1 MPLQIL
7 IISDNESLT
16 TFLGELLQ
24 RAGHVTHS
32 VALEKEAFPAIRRQK
47 PDLIIL
53 AVEASKIA
61 PLAIE
66 HRVQTP
72 SGPRSVPVIVI
83 SECLR
88 LEAELLQV
96 FDFIGK
102 PLDVKRLLDD
112 VAAVAL
118 RKAVPPQDQ
127 ELDARLAASFSR
139 HILSHSGLHFDRR
152 NQPALTR
159 GLLKRMAALRLT
171 DFKEYL
177 QYLKEHGEDRHE
189 LQKLLQFL
197 TVGETYFY
205 RYPAHFEVL
214 KERFTGLAG
223 SSAPIRIWSAGCSTG
238 EEPYS
243 IAMALMEVLPD
254 WRQRDITIIATDI
267 NNRSLKRA
275 REGVYSPW
283 SMRITTTEQSARYF
297 RRVGESFLIR
307 DEVKQL
313 VQFSH
318 LNLSV
323 PCREPV
329 CDELHDLD
337 AIFCR
342 NVLIYFT
349 PETAAGM
356 LERFTRALKPS
367 GLLFLGHSETLL
379 QRGLEL
385 ELRRKER
392 SFYYVKSGS
401 AAAAGATCP
410 LPTPAQGEDDDGLT
424 EEQLR
429 LAAAWLSEH
438 KPWQE
443 ESEPHGT
450 EGTDDPAL
458 PSPRPSPGG
467 RESEPALPFP
477 LPSSGESGGEP
488 SPAEPSARDE
498 AAQQAPA
505 NGDDLLR
512 AARELFDREEF
523 DPALEVLE
531 LVLQAAPDHP
541 EALVL
546 KGFILAGKGALEQAF
561 ATSERVLALNDLL
574 PEGYFLKGVLL
585 DAADR
590 LDEAAREYRK
600 ALLLDHDF
608 IMPRFHMG
616 RLHLRQGRIA
626 EGTREIR
633 NSIRIL
639 SRCGDHETVPFS
651 GGLTRAVCMLQLQNT
666 LARVA

>member
-7 IISDNESLT
+7 IISDNESFT
-16 TFLGELLQ
+16 TYLGELLQ
-24 RAGHVTHS
+24 DAGHATRS
-32 VALEKEAFPAIRRQK
+32 VAQEKEAFPAIRRQK

-53 AVEASKIA
+53 ALEASKIA

-72 SGPRSVPVIVI
+72 EGPRSVPVIVI

-102 PLDVKRLLDD
+102 PLDVKRLLED

-118 RKAVPPQDQ
+118 RKSLPSQDQ
-127 ELDARLAASFSR
+127 ELEPRLAAVFSR
-139 HILSHSGLHFDRR
+139 HILSRSGLHFDQR
-152 NQPALTR
+152 NRPALTR
-159 GLLKRMAALRLT
+159 GLLKRMSALRLT
-171 DFKEYL
+171 DFKEYF

-214 KERFTGLAG
+214 KERFAEHAIST
-223 SSAPIRIWSAGCSTG
+223 APIRIWSAGCSTG

-243 IAMALMEVLPD
+243 IAMALMEALPD
-254 WRQRDITIIATDI
+254 WRQRDIRIIATDI

-275 REGVYSPW
+275 RDGVYSPW
-283 SMRITTTEQSARYF
+283 SMRITTPEQSQRYF

-318 LNLSV
+318 LNLSI

-329 CDELHDLD
+329 CDELQNLD

-349 PETAAGM
+349 PETACGM
-356 LERFTRALKPS
+356 LQRFTRALKPS

-379 QRGLEL
+379 QRGLDL
-385 ELRRKER
+385 ELRRRER
-392 SFYYVKSGS
+392 SFYYVKSAS
-401 AAAAGATCP
+401 AAEPGVITP
-410 LPTPAQGEDDDGLT
+410 LPLAPPAEADPYSGLT
-424 EEQLR
+424 AEQIR
-429 LAAAWLSEH
+429 LATAWLNEQ
-438 KPWQE
+438 KPWQGE
-443 ESEPHGT
+443 ANPTPTQTPPQPSERSDRSQP
-450 EGTDDPAL
+450 P
-458 PSPRPSPGG
+458 
-467 RESEPALPFP
+467 
-477 LPSSGESGGEP
+477 EP
-488 SPAEPSARDE
+488 SRPVA
-498 AAQQAPA
+498 AAQ
-505 NGDDLLR
+505 DDAQLLQ

-523 DPALEVLE
+523 DPALELLE
-531 LVLQAAPDHP
+531 LVLRRRPDLP

-546 KGFILAGKGALEQAF
+546 KGFILAGKGALEQALT
-561 ATSERVLALNDLL
+561 TSERVLALNDLL
-574 PEGYFLKGVLL
+574 PEAYFLKGVLL

-616 RLHLRQGRIA
+616 RLHLRQGRLA

-633 NSIRIL
+633 NSIKIL
-639 SRCGDHETVPFS
+639 SRCGEEETIPFS

-666 LARVA
+666 LARVT

>member
-7 IISDNESLT
+7 IISDNESFT
-16 TFLGELLQ
+16 TYLGELLQ
-24 RAGHVTHS
+24 RAGHAPRS
-32 VALEKEAFPAIRRQK
+32 VAQEKEAFPAIRRQK

-53 AVEASKIA
+53 ALEASKIP

-83 SECLR
+83 SEVLR

-127 ELDARLAASFSR
+127 ELDARLAAAFSR

-177 QYLKEHGEDRHE
+177 QYLREHGEDRHE

-214 KERFTGLAG
+214 KERFAALSAST
-223 SSAPIRIWSAGCSTG
+223 APIRIWSAGCSTG
-238 EEPYS
+238 EEPYT
-243 IAMALMEVLPD
+243 IAMALMEALPD
-254 WRQRDITIIATDI
+254 WRQRDIRIIATDI

-283 SMRITTTEQSARYF
+283 SMRITTPEQSARYF

-329 CDELHDLD
+329 CDELRDLD
-337 AIFCR
+337 AVFCR

-356 LERFTRALKPS
+356 LERFAAALKPA

-401 AAAAGATCP
+401 GTPGTARPA
-410 LPTPAQGEDDDGLT
+410 LPQPVDEGDSLT

-429 LAAAWLSEH
+429 LAAAWLSEQ
-438 KPWQE
+438 KPWVGDA
-443 ESEPHGT
+443 EPHPADSADSPDG
-450 EGTDDPAL
+450 PAL
-458 PSPRPSPGG
+458 PSPLPSPVGRG
-467 RESEPALPFP
+467 REPQPPPGS
-477 LPSSGESGGEP
+477 
-488 SPAEPSARDE
+488 E
-498 AAQQAPA
+498 AAPKAPVSSEAAPHAPA
-505 NGDDLLR
+505 PDGDLLE

-523 DPALEVLE
+523 DPALELLE
-531 LVLQAAPDHP
+531 LLLQRTPDLP
-541 EALVL
+541 DALVL
-546 KGFILAGKGALEQAF
+546 KGFILAGKGKLEQALV
-561 ATSERVLALNDLL
+561 TSERVLALNDLL

-639 SRCGDHETVPFS
+639 SRCDDHETVPFS

>member
-7 IISDNESLT
+7 IISDNESFT
-16 TFLGELLQ
+16 AYLGELLQ
-24 RAGHVTHS
+24 RAGHVARS
-32 VALEKEAFPAIRRQK
+32 VEREKEAFPAIRRQK

-53 AVEASKIA
+53 AMEASKIA

-112 VAAVAL
+112 VSAVAL
-118 RKAVPPQDQ
+118 RKAVPPQEQ
-127 ELDARLAASFSR
+127 ELDSRLAASFSR
-139 HILSHSGLHFDRR
+139 HILSHSGLHFDKR

-159 GLLKRMAALRLT
+159 GLLKRMSALRLT

-205 RYPAHFEVL
+205 RYPAHFDVL
-214 KERFTGLAG
+214 RERFAEQ
-223 SSAPIRIWSAGCSTG
+223 SASAAPIRIWSAGCSTG

-243 IAMALMEVLPD
+243 IAMALMEALPD
-254 WRQRDITIIATDI
+254 WRQRDIRIIATDI

-283 SMRITTTEQSARYF
+283 SMRITTPEQSARYF

-329 CDELHDLD
+329 CDQLRELD
-337 AIFCR
+337 AVFCR

-349 PETAAGM
+349 PDTAAGM
-356 LERFTRALKPS
+356 LQRFTQALKP
-367 GLLFLGHSETLL
+367 GGFLFLGHSETLL

-385 ELRRKER
+385 ELKRKER
-392 SFYYVKSGS
+392 SFYYVRSGVGAPT
-401 AAAAGATCP
+401 AAAAPPRQPLPQDFDDGAP
-410 LPTPAQGEDDDGLT
+410 LTEDQIRLARAWLGEQRPWGEDAEPHSAPAQVSPEPAPPAPTPAAPQPP
-424 EEQLR
+424 
-429 LAAAWLSEH
+429 A
-438 KPWQE
+438 
-443 ESEPHGT
+443 
-450 EGTDDPAL
+450 TDDA
-458 PSPRPSPGG
+458 
-467 RESEPALPFP
+467 
-477 LPSSGESGGEP
+477 
-488 SPAEPSARDE
+488 
-498 AAQQAPA
+498 
-505 NGDDLLR
+505 DLLR
-512 AARELFDREEF
+512 SARELFDREEF
-523 DPALEVLE
+523 DPALELLE
-531 LVLQAAPDHP
+531 LVLQRRPDLP

-546 KGFILAGKGALEQAF
+546 KGFILAGKGALEQAL
-561 ATSERVLALNDLL
+561 ATSERVLVLNDLL

-639 SRCGDHETVPFS
+639 SRFGDQETVPFS

>member
-7 IISDNESLT
+7 IISDNESFT
-16 TFLGELLQ
+16 TYLGELLQ
-24 RAGHVTHS
+24 EAGHATRC
-32 VALEKEAFPAIRRQK
+32 VAQEKEAFPAIRRQK

-53 AVEASKIA
+53 ALEASKIV

-118 RKAVPPQDQ
+118 RKSVPCQDQ
-127 ELDARLAASFSR
+127 ELEPRLASAFSR
-139 HILSHSGLHFDRR
+139 HILSHSGLHFDQR
-152 NQPALTR
+152 NRPALTR
-159 GLLKRMAALRLT
+159 GLLKRMSALRLT

-214 KERFTGLAG
+214 KERFADPPPCA
-223 SSAPIRIWSAGCSTG
+223 APIRIWSAGCSTG

-243 IAMALMEVLPD
+243 IAMTLMEALPD
-254 WRQRDITIIATDI
+254 WRQRDIRIIATDI

-283 SMRITTTEQSARYF
+283 SMRITTPEQSRRYF
-297 RRVGESFLIR
+297 RRVGESYLIR

-318 LNLSV
+318 LNLSI

-329 CDELHDLD
+329 CDELQELD

-349 PETAAGM
+349 PETATGM
-356 LERFTRALKPS
+356 LQRFSRALKPS

-379 QRGLEL
+379 QRGLDL

-392 SFYYVKSGS
+392 SFYYVKSGL
-401 AAAAGATCP
+401 AAQPIAVPP
-410 LPTPAQGEDDDGLT
+410 LPPVLPVVEDTDALT

-429 LAAAWLSEH
+429 LAAAWLS
-438 KPWQE
+438 KQTPWH
-443 ESEPHGT
+443 PPVPPT
-450 EGTDDPAL
+450 E
-458 PSPRPSPGG
+458 
-467 RESEPALPFP
+467 P
-477 LPSSGESGGEP
+477 LP
-488 SPAEPSARDE
+488 
-498 AAQQAPA
+498 AAPCTPL
-505 NGDDLLR
+505 DDAQLLQG
-512 AARELFDREEF
+512 ARELFDREEF
-523 DPALEVLE
+523 EPALELLE
-531 LVLQAAPDHP
+531 LVLARRPDLP
-541 EALVL
+541 DALVL
-546 KGFILAGKGALEQAF
+546 KGFILAGKGALEQALE
-561 ATSERVLALNDLL
+561 TSDRVLALNDLL
-574 PEGYFLKGVLL
+574 PEAYFLKGVLL

-600 ALLLDHDF
+600 ALLLNHDF
-608 IMPRFHMG
+608 IMPRYHMG
-616 RLHLRQGRIA
+616 RLHLRQGRLA
-626 EGTREIR
+626 EGAREIR
-633 NSIRIL
+633 NSIKIL
-639 SRCGDHETVPFS
+639 SRCDEEDTVPFS